1 MIVFRKI
8 ASIVLWLLAAL
19 FAWDALT
26 VPQFAAT
33 APAVIAIALVVA
45 AIFTW
50 PRKRKVTTA

>member
-8 ASIVLWLLAAL
+8 ASVVLWLLAAL
-19 FAWDALT
+19 FMYDALT
-26 VPQFAAT
+26 VPAFAAT

-50 PRKRKVTTA
+50 PRKRKATA

>member
-1 MIVFRKI
+1 MILARKI

-50 PRKRKVTTA
+50 PRKKRVAA

>member
-1 MIVFRKI
+1 MILGRKI

-33 APAVIAIALVVA
+33 APALIAIALVVA

-50 PRKRKVTTA
+50 PRKAKVTA